1 MHTSLQYVKMLMWIF
16 IAPFVLAISH
26 SQMTNAYKFSMHTH
40 RLNRPVKR
48 NRLAFTGR
56 DVGIDHNLSDD
67 RTLLRTWPI
76 ERFSRHQS
84 LWRWEPIAWLWA
96 SPGGQV
102 AVAEG
107 YRICH
112 VFLIHPYKALVHL
125 DNRPSPP
132 SKRHRHLEI
141 RRCRLT
147 LQSHNRFPLFSVEKL
162 LLMTE
167 IDVDNEER
175 RDCCQK

>member
-1 MHTSLQYVKMLMWIF
+1 MHTSLQYVKMLTWIF

-112 VFLIHPYKALVHL
+112 VFLIHPYKA
-125 DNRPSPP
+125 SF
-132 SKRHRHLEI
+132 I
-141 RRCRLT
+141 LT
-147 LQSHNRFPLFSVEKL
+147 IALPLQVNDTVISRFVDVASLFSHTTAFLSSRSK
-162 LLMTE
+162 
-167 IDVDNEER
+167 N
-175 RDCCQK
+175 CC